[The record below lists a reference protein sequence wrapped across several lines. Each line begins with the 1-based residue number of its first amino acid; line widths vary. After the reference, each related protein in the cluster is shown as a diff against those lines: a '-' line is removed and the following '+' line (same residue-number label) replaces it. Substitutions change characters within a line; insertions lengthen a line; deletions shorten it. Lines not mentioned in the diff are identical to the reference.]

1 MGSVEWIEVSTV
13 KQANFN
19 WTLLTG
25 HKIRAKT
32 KLKPCMPPELG

>member
-13 KQANFN
+13 KQA
-19 WTLLTG
+19 TLIG

-32 KLKPCMPPELG
+32 KLKPRLPPDLG